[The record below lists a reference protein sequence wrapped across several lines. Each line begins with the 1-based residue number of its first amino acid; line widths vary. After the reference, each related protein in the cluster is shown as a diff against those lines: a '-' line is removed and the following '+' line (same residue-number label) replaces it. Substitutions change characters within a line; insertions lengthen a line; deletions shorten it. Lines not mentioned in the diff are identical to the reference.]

1 MSEGSDVMGS
11 ESIDHS
17 TRLAQTERGKLIKS
31 LRRLDLVFFLVCAL
45 VGLDTLG
52 QVASYGAQTFTWVIV
67 LGLLFLVP
75 YGLVMA
81 ELGTAFPQ
89 EGGQYEWM
97 KLSWGRFWAGL
108 GSVLYWISNPLWV
121 GGSLAFVSTAAWSTY
136 LHPIGT
142 KTLGDYLFKLAFIW
156 ITVIVA
162 IIALRVGK
170 WIPNLGAIAR
180 VGVLGFFS
188 LTVVVYA
195 VEHGV
200 HGYGAGDF
208 RPTSAV
214 FIGLVPLLLFNYV
227 GFELQSGAAEEME
240 NPRRDV
246 PVAVARGGIIAVLC
260 YAIPIF
266 GIVAVL
272 PASKVSGIAGFL
284 DAVNTTF
291 TVYGS
296 AHHILLQ
303 VMAILFVF
311 ALATGGAAWIIGS
324 DRVLAVAGYDGAF
337 AAWFGVFNTRLG
349 TPVRVNVLSGV
360 VATAFMLAAEF
371 LNTGSNASTFVVVLY
386 MATSTGLLSYLLIFP
401 AVIRLR
407 YTHPGVPRPY
417 RMPYGNAG
425 AWVGGLVTLGWIV
438 LGSWIAVFPDTIEN
452 LVGAG
457 YNFEGYWGISRLR
470 FEVFTLGTL
479 VVIAAIGVVGYMLG
493 ASTRAVPVD
502 VPLSPAAEA
511 SAET

>member
-1 MSEGSDVMGS
+1 MAVN
-11 ESIDHS
+11 
-17 TRLAQTERGKLIKS
+17 ERKKLIKS
-31 LRRLDLVFFLVCAL
+31 LRRFDMMLFLVCAL

-52 QVASYGAQTFTWVIV
+52 QVSSYGAQTFTWVVVIA
-67 LGLLFLVP
+67 LLFLVP

-81 ELGTAFPQ
+81 ELGTTFAQ

-121 GGSLAFVSTAAWSTY
+121 GGSLAFISTAAFSTY
-136 LHPIGT
+136 ISPIGT
-142 KTLGDYLFKLAFIW
+142 KTVGDYAFKLGFIW

-162 IIALRVGK
+162 IIALRYGK
-170 WIPNLGAIAR
+170 WIPNLGAITR
-180 VGVLGFFS
+180 VLVLGLFS
-188 LTVVVYA
+188 VTVVIYA
-195 VEHGV
+195 IEHGV

-227 GFELQSGAAEEME
+227 GFELQNGAAEEMQ
-240 NPRRDV
+240 NPQHDV
-246 PVAVARGGIIAVLC
+246 PISVVRGGLISVLC

-272 PASKVSGIAGFL
+272 PASKVSGIGGFL

-296 AHHILLQ
+296 AHHFLLD
-303 VMAILFVF
+303 VMALGFIF
-311 ALATGGAAWIIGS
+311 ALATGGAVWIIGS

-337 AAWFGVFNTRLG
+337 APWFGVFNARLG
-349 TPVRVNVLSGV
+349 TPVRVNVLSGIA
-360 VATAFMLAAEF
+360 ATAFMMSAQF
-371 LNTGSNASTFVVVLY
+371 LDSGSNATTFVVVLY

-401 AVIRLR
+401 CVIKLR
-407 YTHPGVPRPY
+407 YARPHVPRPY
-417 RMPYGNAG
+417 RIPGGNIG
-425 AWVGGLVTLGWIV
+425 AWIGGGVTLAWII

-452 LVGAG
+452 SVGAG
-457 YNFEGYWGISRLR
+457 YNFHNYWGISRLR

-479 VVIAAIGVVGYMLG
+479 AVIAVIGIIGYLMG
-493 ASTRAVPVD
+493 ASTRAATVD
-502 VPLSPAAEA
+502 LPIATTLDDTTGLEGPAPA
-511 SAET
+511 

>member
-1 MSEGSDVMGS
+1 MTAEPV
-11 ESIDHS
+11 DHS
-17 TRLAQTERGKLIKS
+17 TSLAVSERRKLRKS
-31 LRRLDLVFFLVCAL
+31 LRRIDMIFFLICAL

-52 QVASYGAQTFTWVIV
+52 QVASYGAQTFTWVVV
-67 LGLLFLVP
+67 LGALFLIP

-81 ELGTAFPQ
+81 ELGTGFPQ

-97 KLSWGRFWAGL
+97 KLAWGRLAAGL
-108 GSVLYWISNPLWV
+108 GSVLYWVSNPLWV
-121 GGSLAFVSTAAWSTY
+121 GGSLAFVSTAAWSAY
-136 LHPIGT
+136 IHPIGT
-142 KTLGDYLFKLAFIW
+142 KTAGDYAFKLGFIW

-162 IIALRVGK
+162 IIALRHGK
-170 WIPNLGAIAR
+170 WIPNLGAIVR
-180 VGVLGFFS
+180 VVVLSFFS
-188 LTVVVYA
+188 LTVVIYA

-208 RPTSAV
+208 KPTSAV

-227 GFELQSGAAEEME
+227 GFELQSGAAEEMQD
-240 NPRRDV
+240 PRRDV
-246 PVAVARGGIIAVLC
+246 PKAVFGGGIVTVLC
-260 YAIPIF
+260 YAVPIF

-272 PASKVSGIAGFL
+272 PSSKVSGIAGFL

-296 AHHILLQ
+296 AHHFLLE
-303 VMAILFVF
+303 VMALGFIF

-337 AAWFGVFNTRLG
+337 AGWFGVFNARLG
-349 TPVRVNVLSGV
+349 TPVRVNVLSGFV
-360 VATAFMLAAEF
+360 STAFMLAAEF
-371 LNTGSNASTFVVVLY
+371 LNTGSNGTTFVVVLY

-407 YTHPGVPRPY
+407 YTHPDVHRPY
-417 RMPYGNAG
+417 RIPYGNAG
-425 AWVGGLVTLGWIV
+425 AWIGGLVTLGWIV

-452 LVGAG
+452 AVGAG
-457 YNFEGYWGISRLR
+457 YNFESVWGISRLR

-479 VVIAAIGVVGYMLG
+479 AVIAVIGLIGYAAG
-493 ASTRAVPVD
+493 AATRSAPAD
-502 VPLSPAAEA
+502 VPLEGAAEGPAAV
-511 SAET
+511 

>member
-1 MSEGSDVMGS
+1 MAPDSN
-11 ESIDHS
+11 DHS
-17 TRLAQTERGKLIKS
+17 TTLAVSERAKLMKS
-31 LRRLDLVFFLVCAL
+31 LRRLDMMLFLVCAL

-52 QVASYGAQTFTWVIV
+52 QVASYGAQTFTWVVV

-97 KLSWGRFWAGL
+97 KLAWGRFSAGL

-121 GGSLAFVSTAAWSTY
+121 GGSLAFVSTAAWSSY
-136 LHPIGT
+136 IHPVGT
-142 KTLGDYLFKLAFIW
+142 KTFGDYLFKLAFIW

-162 IIALRVGK
+162 IVALRVGK
-170 WIPNLGAIAR
+170 WIPNLGAVAR
-180 VGVLGFFS
+180 VAVLAFFS
-188 LTVVVYA
+188 LTVVIYA
-195 VEHGV
+195 VEHGI
-200 HGYGAGDF
+200 HGYSAGDF
-208 RPTSAV
+208 APSSAI

-227 GFELQSGAAEEME
+227 GFELQSGAAEEMV

-246 PVAVARGGIIAVLC
+246 PVSVLRGGIITVLC
-260 YAIPIF
+260 YAVPIF

-284 DAVNTTF
+284 DAVNATF

-296 AHHILLQ
+296 AHHFLLE
-303 VMAILFVF
+303 VMSVLFIF

-337 AAWFGVFNTRLG
+337 AGWFGVFNSRLG
-349 TPVRVNVLSGV
+349 TPVRVNVLSGL

-407 YTHPGVPRPY
+407 YTHPDVPRPY
-417 RMPYGNAG
+417 RIPFGNAG
-425 AWVGGLVTLGWIV
+425 AWLGGGITLAWIV

-457 YNFEGYWGISRLR
+457 YNFKAYWGITRLR

-479 VVIAAIGVVGYMLG
+479 LVIAIIGVVGYVLG
-493 ASTRAVPVD
+493 SAIRSAPAEIPLDGTEVPE
-502 VPLSPAAEA
+502 PG
-511 SAET
+511 

>member
-1 MSEGSDVMGS
+1 MAADRVE
-11 ESIDHS
+11 HS
-17 TRLAQTERGKLIKS
+17 TKLAVSERSKLIKS
-31 LRRLDLVFFLVCAL
+31 LRRLDMVFFLVCAL

-52 QVASYGAQTFTWVIV
+52 QVAGYGAQTFTWVIV
-67 LGLLFLVP
+67 LGALFLVP

-89 EGGQYEWM
+89 EGGPYEWM

-108 GSVLYWISNPLWV
+108 GSVLYWVSNPLWV
-121 GGSLAFVSTAAWSTY
+121 GGSLAFVSTAAWSAY

-142 KTLGDYLFKLAFIW
+142 KTVGDYAFKLAFIW
-156 ITVIVA
+156 LTVIVA
-162 IIALRVGK
+162 IVALRRGK
-170 WIPNLGAIAR
+170 WIPNLGAITR
-180 VGVLGFFS
+180 ILVLAFFS
-188 LTVVVYA
+188 LTVIIYA
-195 VEHGV
+195 IEHGV
-200 HGYGAGDF
+200 HGYSVSGF

-227 GFELQSGAAEEME
+227 GFELQSGAAEEMQ

-246 PVAVARGGIIAVLC
+246 PVAVVRGGVIAVLC

-266 GIVAVL
+266 GIVSVL

-296 AHHILLQ
+296 AHHLLLQ
-303 VMAILFVF
+303 AMALGFIF

-337 AAWFGVFNTRLG
+337 AGWFGVFNSRLG
-349 TPVRVNVLSGV
+349 TPVRVNVLSGL

-371 LNTGSNASTFVVVLY
+371 LNSGSNASTFVVVLY

-401 AVIRLR
+401 SVIKLR
-407 YTHPGVPRPY
+407 YAYPAVHRPY
-417 RMPYGNAG
+417 RIPFGNTG
-425 AWVGGLVTLGWIV
+425 AWVGGLLTLGWII

-457 YNFEGYWGISRLR
+457 YNFHSTWGISRLR
-470 FEVFTLGTL
+470 FEAFTLGTL
-479 VVIAAIGVVGYMLG
+479 AVIATIGIIGYLIG
-493 ASTRAVPVD
+493 APTRSARAD
-502 VPLSPAAEA
+502 VPLDIAVEGTA
-511 SAET
+511 SVL

>member
-1 MSEGSDVMGS
+1 VTAEPTDQSTSLAVSE
-11 ESIDHS
+11 
-17 TRLAQTERGKLIKS
+17 RRKLRRS
-31 LRRLDLVFFLVCAL
+31 LRRIDMVFFLICAL

-52 QVASYGAQTFTWVIV
+52 QVASYGAQTFTWVVV
-67 LGLLFLVP
+67 LGALFLIP

-97 KLSWGRFWAGL
+97 KLAWGRLAAGL

-121 GGSLAFVSTAAWSTY
+121 GGSLAFVSTEAWSAY
-136 LHPIGT
+136 VHPIGT
-142 KTLGDYLFKLAFIW
+142 KTAGDYTFKLLFIW
-156 ITVIVA
+156 ITVVVA
-162 IIALRVGK
+162 IIALRHGK
-170 WIPNLGAIAR
+170 WIPNLGAIVR
-180 VGVLGFFS
+180 VVVLGFFS
-188 LTVVVYA
+188 LTVVIYA
-195 VEHGV
+195 IEHGV

-227 GFELQSGAAEEME
+227 GFELQSGAAEEMQ
-240 NPRRDV
+240 NPARDV
-246 PVAVARGGIIAVLC
+246 PKAVVGGGIVTVLC
-260 YAIPIF
+260 YAVPIF

-284 DAVNTTF
+284 DAVSTTF

-296 AHHILLQ
+296 AHHLLLE
-303 VMAILFVF
+303 VMAVGFIF

-337 AAWFGVFNTRLG
+337 AGWFGVFNARLG
-349 TPVRVNVLSGV
+349 TPVRVNVLSGLV
-360 VATAFMLAAEF
+360 STAFMLAAQF

-407 YTHPGVPRPY
+407 YTHPDVARPY
-417 RMPYGNAG
+417 RIPYGNTG
-425 AWVGGLVTLGWIV
+425 AWIGGLVTLGWII

-457 YNFEGYWGISRLR
+457 YNFQSAWGISRLR

-479 VVIAAIGVVGYMLG
+479 AVIAAIGLVGYIFG
-493 ASTRAVPVD
+493 AATRSTPAE
-502 VPLSPAAEA
+502 VPLEGAVEGSAAV
-511 SAET
+511 

>member
-1 MSEGSDVMGS
+1 MMAT
-11 ESIDHS
+11 ESIEHS
-17 TRLAQTERGKLIKS
+17 TALAVSERRKLIKS
-31 LRRLDLVFFLVCAL
+31 LRRLDMVFFLVCAL

-67 LGLLFLVP
+67 LGALFLVP

-97 KLSWGRFWAGL
+97 KLSWGRLWAGL

-136 LHPIGT
+136 IHSIGT
-142 KTLGDYLFKLAFIW
+142 KTIGDYVFKLAFIW
-156 ITVIVA
+156 LTVLVAIVA
-162 IIALRVGK
+162 LRYGK
-170 WIPNLGAIAR
+170 WIPNLGAIVR
-180 VGVLGFFS
+180 VAVLGFFS
-188 LTVVVYA
+188 LTVVLYA
-195 VEHGV
+195 IRHGV

-227 GFELQSGAAEEME
+227 GVELQSGAAGEME
-240 NPRRDV
+240 NPRREV
-246 PVAVARGGIIAVLC
+246 PIAVARGGIITVLC

-272 PASKVSGIAGFL
+272 PASQVSGIGGFL

-296 AHHILLQ
+296 AHHFLLEL
-303 VMAILFVF
+303 MALGFIF

-337 AAWFGVFNTRLG
+337 APWFGIFNARLG

-360 VATAFMLAAEF
+360 VATAFMISAEF
-371 LNTGSNASTFVVVLY
+371 LNTGSNAATFVVVLY

-401 AVIRLR
+401 AVIKLR
-407 YTHPGVPRPY
+407 YAHPNVPRPY
-417 RMPYGNAG
+417 RIPYGSAG
-425 AWVGGLVTLGWIV
+425 VWVGGLLTLGWVV
-438 LGSWIAVFPDTIEN
+438 LGSWIAIFPDTIEN

-457 YNFEGYWGISRLR
+457 YNFHNYWAISRLR

-479 VVIAAIGVVGYMLG
+479 AVIATIGLIGYALG
-493 ASTRAVPVD
+493 ASTRADEVD
-502 VPLSPAAEA
+502 VPLEPTTLDTSAPAM
-511 SAET
+511 